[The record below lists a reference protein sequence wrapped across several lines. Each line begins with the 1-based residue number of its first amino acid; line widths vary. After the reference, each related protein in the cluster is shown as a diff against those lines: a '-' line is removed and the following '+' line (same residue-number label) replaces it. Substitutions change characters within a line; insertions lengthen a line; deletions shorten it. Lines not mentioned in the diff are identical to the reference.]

1 MGAVIT
7 ALLID
12 MCISTLSDILRERL
26 ISIWGIII
34 FVAIVVVIYGPG
46 QYFLLGFLGYLDKG
60 VRSKAPYLGRLYKM
74 FRIAQ
79 Y

>member
-46 QYFLLGFLGYLDKG
+46 QYFLLGFLGYLDMF
-60 VRSKAPYLGRLYKM
+60 ATNNPYWICLR
-74 FRIAQ
+74 
-79 Y
+79 